1 MIKSFKNLPEFSNV
15 INSIGWLLFEK
26 VFRLVVG
33 FYVFILIA
41 KHLGPED
48 FGLLNFVTAL
58 TDIFLYFSPL
68 GLNMIV
74 VKKFL
79 GLRNSH
85 DLILGS
91 SFLAHFLG
99 AIIFY
104 TAAIISIYLLRP
116 EDQVSQFLVII
127 AGMTIVIRSTDIIR
141 YWFESNIQSK
151 YIASASITSFGIF
164 SIIKVALVLNNAG
177 IELIIW
183 SIVLEQLLIA
193 LILIYISRH
202 KGIFNQKIKAKFFFI
217 KELLSESWPF
227 MISAA
232 AMLIFLKVDQIMLGE
247 ILNDRAVGIYSA
259 AVRLTEIL
267 HFLPIIIMNSF
278 FPLLFKTNEIDRDS
292 IVGQFQEVLIFL
304 IRLGLI
310 LIIPMSFFSEEII
323 FLFYGEEF
331 LEASKILSIHLWT
344 AFFVFFNIVF
354 SKWHLI
360 ENTQIFHMEKAVVG
374 ATLNILLNLIL
385 ISLYGVIGAAIATLI
400 SLFLIEFFYDLVRGK
415 KQIFYLKMK
424 ALKNSLLIL

>member
-1 MIKSFKNLPEFSNV
+1 
-15 INSIGWLLFEK
+15 
-26 VFRLVVG
+26 VVG

-41 KHLGPED
+41 EHLGPED
-48 FGLLNFVTAL
+48 FGLLNFVMAF

-74 VKKFL
+74 GKKFA
-79 GLRNSH
+79 GLRNSQ

-99 AIIFY
+99 SIIFY

-127 AGMTIVIRSTDIIR
+127 AGMNIVIRSTDVIR
-141 YWFESNIQSK
+141 YWFESKIQSK
-151 YIASASITSFGIF
+151 YIVWASNTSFGIF
-164 SIIKVALVLNNAG
+164 SVVKVALVLNNAG

-193 LILIYISRH
+193 LILIYISSY
-202 KGIFNQKIKAKFFFI
+202 KGLFKQKIKAKLSFI

-232 AMLIFLKVDQIMLGE
+232 ALLIFLKVDQIMLGE

-267 HFLPIIIMNSF
+267 HFLPIIFMNSL
-278 FPLLFKTNEIDRDS
+278 FPLLFKINEIDRDS
-292 IVGQFQEVLIFL
+292 LVGQFQEVLIFL

-360 ENTQIFHMEKAVVG
+360 ENTQIFHMEKVVVG

-385 ISLYGVIGAAIATLI
+385 ISFYGVIGAAIATLI

>member
-1 MIKSFKNLPEFSNV
+1 
-15 INSIGWLLFEK
+15 
-26 VFRLVVG
+26 
-33 FYVFILIA
+33 
-41 KHLGPED
+41 
-48 FGLLNFVTAL
+48 
-58 TDIFLYFSPL
+58 
-68 GLNMIV
+68 
-74 VKKFL
+74 
-79 GLRNSH
+79 
-85 DLILGS
+85 
-91 SFLAHFLG
+91 
-99 AIIFY
+99 
-104 TAAIISIYLLRP
+104 
-116 EDQVSQFLVII
+116 
-127 AGMTIVIRSTDIIR
+127 
-141 YWFESNIQSK
+141 
-151 YIASASITSFGIF
+151 
-164 SIIKVALVLNNAG
+164 
-177 IELIIW
+177 
-183 SIVLEQLLIA
+183 
-193 LILIYISRH
+193 
-202 KGIFNQKIKAKFFFI
+202 
-217 KELLSESWPF
+217 
-227 MISAA
+227 
-232 AMLIFLKVDQIMLGE
+232 MLGE

-331 LEASKILSIHLWT
+331 REASKILSIHLWT

-360 ENTQIFHMEKAVVG
+360 ENTQIFHMEKVVVG

-385 ISLYGVIGAAIATLI
+385 ISFYGVIGAAIATLI